1 MEQVAQ
7 MQRMMTQQQM
17 SMESFMAKFPQAAHP
32 HPNPTP
38 NPAPNANPNPNP
50 IPNANS
56 NPAPNPNPNPNPSPN
71 LQASDEPER
80 RLVLL
85 RKRLMELPQSDFA
98 RIDDLCRNLIESG
111 ALGPN
116 CRAVMFNVIGEDQLR
131 FLALCLALEDGTV
144 ITSADLPAAVV
155 ENRGARKA
163 SICQYV
169 AASGEFK
176 CVRAD
181 GVSKDDC
188 FFMDIMAKGIITNED
203 PELNDVIKSLSE
215 AAPSSEQNPD
225 PQPLTPTPSPYP

>member
-17 SMESFMAKFPQAAHP
+17 SMESFMAKFPQASHP

-38 NPAPNANPNPNP
+38 NPNPTPTPTPN
-50 IPNANS
+50 
-56 NPAPNPNPNPNPSPN
+56 PNPNPNPNPSPN

-85 RKRLMELPQSDFA
+85 RKRLMELPQSGFA

-111 ALGPN
+111 SLGPN
-116 CRAVMFNVIGEDQLR
+116 CRAVMFNVVGEDQMR
-131 FLALCLALEDGTV
+131 FLALCLAMEDGTV
-144 ITSADLPAAVV
+144 ITSADLPADMV
-155 ENRGARKA
+155 EKRGARKA
-163 SICQYV
+163 SICQHV

-181 GVSKDDC
+181 GARGDDC
-188 FFMDIMAKGIITNED
+188 FFMDLMANGITNED

-215 AAPSSEQNPD
+215 ATPSSEQNPG
-225 PQPLTPTPSPYP
+225 PQPLTTTPNHNP